1 MARLVLDTNSLVQCI
16 SRQSR
21 YHELWLSFL
30 DGRNQLCVTTE
41 ILEEYAEIIERLTN
55 HRFSEL
61 ALDVIT
67 NNPNTLFVSIFYNF
81 ELIKSD
87 PDDNKFVDCAFA
99 ANATY
104 IVSNDKHFD
113 VLKSIQFPSID
124 VIKIDEFLEEL
135 KSM

>member
-1 MARLVLDTNSLVQCI
+1 MAHLVLDTNSLIQCI

-81 ELIKSD
+81 EIIDSD
-87 PDDNKFVDCAFA
+87 PDDNKFVDCAVA
-99 ANATY
+99 ANAKF
-104 IVSNDKHFD
+104 IVTEDSHYDI
-113 VLKSIQFPSID
+113 LKKLEFPRVDIIGLD
-124 VIKIDEFLEEL
+124 DMMKLL
-135 KSM
+135 

>member
-1 MARLVLDTNSLVQCI
+1 MARLVLDTNTLVQCI

-81 ELIKSD
+81 ELIESD
-87 PDDNKFVDCAFA
+87 PDDNKFVDCAVA
-99 ANATY
+99 ANAKF
-104 IVSNDKHFD
+104 IVTEDSHYDI
-113 VLKSIQFPSID
+113 LKKLEFPKVDIIGLD
-124 VIKIDEFLEEL
+124 DIMEL
-135 KSM
+135 L